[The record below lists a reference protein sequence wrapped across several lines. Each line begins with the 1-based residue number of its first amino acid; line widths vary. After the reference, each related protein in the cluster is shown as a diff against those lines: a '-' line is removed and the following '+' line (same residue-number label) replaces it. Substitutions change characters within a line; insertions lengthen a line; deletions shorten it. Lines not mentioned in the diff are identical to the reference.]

1 MDARTQRST
10 SRARVLCGLVVFCTL
25 ALAGLGARPALS
37 QGLLS
42 YGAQLSYCDDGDLG
56 VGARMIVATADWVAR
71 TRLVASFD
79 LYFPGGTEQNFP
91 GVGTVEAD
99 PSFWEFNVNGHY
111 VFDMGDAPLNL
122 YAGTGLHLYDGSV
135 EVSVADVEVR
145 GFDPDGSGVGL
156 NLLGGIEFPLQSSLT
171 PFAEF
176 KIEVGG
182 AEQVVITGG
191 IRF

>member
-1 MDARTQRST
+1 MDSRTQRST
-10 SRARVLCGLVVFCTL
+10 TRTRVLWGAAVFC
-25 ALAGLGARPALS
+25 AMVFIGVGARPALA

-42 YGAQLSYCDDGDLG
+42 YGVQLSYCDDGDLG
-56 VGARMIVATADWVAR
+56 VGARMIVATSDWVAQSR
-71 TRLVASFD
+71 VVASFD
-79 LYFPGGTEQNFP
+79 LYFPGGTERDFP

-99 PSFWEFNVNGHY
+99 PSFWEFNLNGHY
-111 VFDMGDAPLNL
+111 VFDMGEVPLNL
-122 YAGTGLHLYDGSV
+122 YAGTGVHLYDGSI
-135 EVSVADVEVR
+135 EVSVPDVDVR

-176 KIEVGG
+176 KVEVGG

-191 IRF
+191 VRF